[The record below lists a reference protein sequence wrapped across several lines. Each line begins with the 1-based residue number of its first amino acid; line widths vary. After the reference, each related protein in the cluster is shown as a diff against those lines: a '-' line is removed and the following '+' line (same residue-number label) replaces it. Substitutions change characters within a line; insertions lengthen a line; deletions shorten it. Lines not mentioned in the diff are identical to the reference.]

1 MMLRQL
7 PSHRHHRTRC
17 RQNRGFS
24 LLELMIALVVVGILV
39 SIALPSFNNA
49 MRKSRR
55 ADAYTALSA
64 VQLAQERW
72 RANRSTYSNSLGS
85 TGLNLP
91 SNSPNDHYEL
101 AIDAS
106 DGTSYTV
113 TASAKSTSS
122 QSGDGNCVR
131 LRLTMA
137 NGSITYSSAP
147 ATGSTFDSAANN
159 PCWNRS

>member
-1 MMLRQL
+1 MMLRPL
-7 PSHRHHRTRC
+7 PSRPPHRTRC
-17 RQNRGFS
+17 RQHHGFS

-55 ADAYTALSA
+55 ADAYTALST

-72 RANRSTYSNSLGS
+72 RANRSSYSSSLGS

-91 SNSPNDHYEL
+91 SSSPNDHYDL
-101 AIDAS
+101 SIDAA

-113 TASAKSTSS
+113 TATAKSTSS

-131 LRLTMA
+131 LRLAMA

-147 ATGSTFDSAANN
+147 AGGTTFDSAANN